1 MRSLINYLDCGNITI
16 RSNKNIVD
24 FRVSRFSDII
34 NKIIPFFKKY
44 PIFGIKAKDFTK
56 VADLIKDKNHLNQA
70 EDAIRE
76 RSPLVPRVAS
86 PDYDKI
92 CKIKAGMNKGR
103 KHIVGS

>member
-44 PIFGIKAKDFTK
+44 PIFGIKAKDLADFTK

-70 EDAIRE
+70 E
-76 RSPLVPRVAS
+76 
-86 PDYDKI
+86 DYDKI